1 MCKSPQAKSMSACTV
16 PQLDGTPAAWTS
28 RRWRHTGWGGVIF
41 GAPVSPCQSLHPTL
55 TGPGCVMVH
64 MPHARLTSVSLLEG
78 NCARMEP
85 VCSSNLCNGVEVVAE
100 KRLDGRGGP
109 VARRLATHR
118 LAKLINSC
126 NKLRR
131 CVTHPL
137 WAQTQKQYW
146 YKSSP
151 QHQMSPTP
159 SSPHEYLSPAPSA
172 TNVCP
177 PASCTG
183 WYVYSFW
190 PFSGAAPQHHVELSN
205 SRPQVCQRPAAVTV
219 KAWPPSTGFGSGY
232 LPSPVP
238 SPPHCTKEPA
248 AKEVC

>member
-126 NKLRR
+126 KKLRR
-131 CVTHPL
+131 CVTRFGLRRKNNTGTNPHPNTICRL
-137 WAQTQKQYW
+137 RHLAHT
-146 YKSSP
+146 SICLL
-151 QHQMSPTP
+151 H
-159 SSPHEYLSPAPSA
+159 PAPQM
-172 TNVCP
+172 C
-177 PASCTG
+177 
-183 WYVYSFW
+183 
-190 PFSGAAPQHHVELSN
+190 APQPAALAGTYTHSGHFQE
-205 SRPQVCQRPAAVTV
+205 QRP
-219 KAWPPSTGFGSGY
+219 STTSSCLTQGRRF
-232 LPSPVP
+232 
-238 SPPHCTKEPA
+238 A
-248 AKEVC
+248 NARQR